1 MTELLLTLLDKGG
14 YLGIFVLM
22 ILENVFPP
30 VPSEV
35 ILGAAGVLVA
45 QGKMNGIALWLI
57 ATAGTVVGNLF
68 WYWLGYRWSEETL
81 KKVIDRWGRILTF
94 EWDEFTKARDIF
106 RKYGDW
112 IVFLLRF
119 SPLLRTI
126 VSLPAGLAR
135 MSVWRFTMFTF
146 LGSLIWNGLLILGGQ
161 ALAGLIDRYEKL
173 AGYAIVAVVLAGVA
187 IYIYRFVTWK
197 PVAAFEK
204 NENDPS

>member
-45 QGKMNGIALWLI
+45 QGKMNGIVLWLI
-57 ATAGTVVGNLF
+57 ATMGTVVGNLF

-81 KKVIDRWGRILTF
+81 RRVIDRWGRILTF

-135 MSVWRFTMFTF
+135 MNVWRFSMFTF

-161 ALAGLIDRYEKL
+161 ALAGLIDRYETL
-173 AGYAIVAVVLAGVA
+173 AGYVIIALVLGGVA

-197 PVAAFEK
+197 PVAAFEDK
-204 NENDPS
+204 E

>member
-45 QGKMNGIALWLI
+45 QGKMNGITLWII
-57 ATAGTVVGNLF
+57 ATVGTVVGNLF

-81 KKVIDRWGRILTF
+81 KRVIDRWGRVLTF

-135 MSVWRFTMFTF
+135 MKVWRFVTFTF

-161 ALAGLIDRYEKL
+161 ALAGLIKEYETL
-173 AGYAIVAVVLAGVA
+173 AGYAIVAFVLAGVVV
-187 IYIYRFVTWK
+187 YIYRFVRWK
-197 PVAAFEK
+197 PVKAHEAE
-204 NENDPS
+204 DQA

>member
-35 ILGAAGVLVA
+35 ILGAAGVLVT
-45 QGKMNGIALWLI
+45 QGKMDGYVLWII
-57 ATAGTVVGNLF
+57 ATAGTLVGNLF
-68 WYWLGYRWSEETL
+68 WYWLGSRWSEETL
-81 KKVIDRWGRILTF
+81 KRVIDRWGRVLTF

-126 VSLPAGLAR
+126 VSLPAGLAG
-135 MSVWRFTMFTF
+135 MKLWRFSLFTF

-161 ALAGLIDRYEKL
+161 ALAGLIDRYETL
-173 AGYAIVAVVLAGVA
+173 AGYGIVAAVLAGVA
-187 IYIYRFVTWK
+187 IYVYRFVTWK
-197 PVAAFEK
+197 PVKAHEQQ
-204 NENDPS
+204 D

>member
-1 MTELLLTLLDKGG
+1 MTELLLILLDKGG

-45 QGKMNGIALWLI
+45 QGKMNGYVLWLI

-81 KKVIDRWGRILTF
+81 KRMIDRWGRILTF

-135 MSVWRFTMFTF
+135 MSVWRFTLYTF

-161 ALAGLIDRYEKL
+161 ALAGLIEEYETL
-173 AGYAIVAVVLAGVA
+173 AGYAIAATVVAGVA
-187 IYIYRFVTWK
+187 IYIYRFVMWK
-197 PVAAFEK
+197 PVKAHEAE
-204 NENDPS
+204 DQA

>member
-1 MTELLLTLLDKGG
+1 MTELLLILLDKGG

-45 QGKMNGIALWLI
+45 QGKMNGYVLWLI

-68 WYWLGYRWSEETL
+68 WYWLGYRWSEQTL
-81 KKVIDRWGRILTF
+81 KRMIDRWGRILTF

-135 MSVWRFTMFTF
+135 MSVWRFTLYTF

-161 ALAGLIDRYEKL
+161 ALAGLIEEYETL
-173 AGYAIVAVVLAGVA
+173 AGYAIAATVVAGVA
-187 IYIYRFVTWK
+187 IYIYRFVMWK
-197 PVAAFEK
+197 PVKAHEAE
-204 NENDPS
+204 DQA

>member
-45 QGKMNGIALWLI
+45 QGKMNGIVLWII
-57 ATAGTVVGNLF
+57 ATVGTVVGNLF
-68 WYWLGYRWSEETL
+68 WYWLGHRWSEEQL
-81 KKVIDRWGRILTF
+81 KRMIDRWGRVLTF
-94 EWDEFTKARDIF
+94 EWDEFTKARNIF

-135 MSVWRFTMFTF
+135 MNVWRFAMFTF

-161 ALAGLIDRYEKL
+161 ALAGLIDEYEAL
-173 AGYAIVAVVLAGVA
+173 AGYAIAAFVLAGVA

-197 PVAAFEK
+197 PVKAFEP
-204 NENDPS
+204 EE

>member
-57 ATAGTVVGNLF
+57 ATLGTVVGNLF

-135 MSVWRFTMFTF
+135 MGVWRFSLFTF

-161 ALAGLIDRYEKL
+161 ALAGLIERYETL
-173 AGYAIVAVVLAGVA
+173 AGYAIVAMVLAGVA

-197 PVAAFEK
+197 PVAAFENK
-204 NENDPS
+204 DD

>member
-45 QGKMNGIALWLI
+45 QGKMNGIVLWII
-57 ATAGTVVGNLF
+57 ATVGTVVGNLF
-68 WYWLGYRWSEETL
+68 WYWLGHRWSEEQL
-81 KKVIDRWGRILTF
+81 KRMIDRWGRVLTF
-94 EWDEFTKARDIF
+94 EWDEFTKARNIF

-135 MSVWRFTMFTF
+135 MNVWRFAMFTF

-161 ALAGLIDRYEKL
+161 ALAGLIDEYETL
-173 AGYAIVAVVLAGVA
+173 AGYAIVAFVLAGVA

-197 PVAAFEK
+197 PVKAFEA
-204 NENDPS
+204 EDQP

>member
-1 MTELLLTLLDKGG
+1 MTELLLSLLDKGG

-30 VPSEV
+30 IPSEV
-35 ILGAAGVLVA
+35 ILLGAGALVE
-45 QGKMNGIALWLI
+45 QGKMDAIVLWII

-68 WYWLGYRWSEETL
+68 WYWLGSRWSEETL
-81 KKVIDRWGRILTF
+81 KRVIDRWGRILTF
-94 EWDEFTKARDIF
+94 EWDEFLSARNMF

-119 SPLLRTI
+119 SPILRTI

-135 MSVWRFTMFTF
+135 MSMWRFVLFTF

-161 ALAGLIDRYEKL
+161 ALAGLIEEYETL
-173 AGYAIVAVVLAGVA
+173 AGYAIVALVLAGVA
-187 IYIYRFVTWK
+187 IYVYRFVTWK
-197 PVAAFEK
+197 PVKAFEA
-204 NENDPS
+204 EDQP

>member
-45 QGKMNGIALWLI
+45 QGKMNGYVLWLI

-68 WYWLGYRWSEETL
+68 WYWLGYRWSEQTL
-81 KKVIDRWGRILTF
+81 KRMIDRWGRILTF

-106 RKYGDW
+106 SKYGDW

-135 MSVWRFTMFTF
+135 MSVWRFALFTF

-161 ALAGLIDRYEKL
+161 ALAGLIEEYETL
-173 AGYAIVAVVLAGVA
+173 AGYAIAATVVAGVA

-197 PVAAFEK
+197 PVKAHEAE
-204 NENDPS
+204 DQA

>member
-45 QGKMNGIALWLI
+45 QGKMNGIVLWII
-57 ATAGTVVGNLF
+57 ATVGTVVGNLF
-68 WYWLGYRWSEETL
+68 WYWLGHRWSEEQL
-81 KKVIDRWGRILTF
+81 KRMIDRWGRILTF
-94 EWDEFTKARDIF
+94 EWDEFTKARNIF

-135 MSVWRFTMFTF
+135 MNVWRFAMFTF

-161 ALAGLIDRYEKL
+161 ALAGLIDEYETL
-173 AGYAIVAVVLAGVA
+173 AGYAIVAFVLAGVA

-197 PVAAFEK
+197 PVKAFEA
-204 NENDPS
+204 EDQP

>member
-1 MTELLLTLLDKGG
+1 MTDLLLTLLDKGG
-14 YLGIFVLM
+14 YLGIFLLM

-57 ATAGTVVGNLF
+57 ATLGTVVGNLF

-135 MSVWRFTMFTF
+135 MSVWRFSLFTF

-161 ALAGLIDRYEKL
+161 ALAGLIERYETL
-173 AGYAIVAVVLAGVA
+173 AGYAIVALVLAGVA

-197 PVAAFEK
+197 PVAAFE
-204 NENDPS
+204 NRDD

>member
-45 QGKMNGIALWLI
+45 QGKMNGIVLWLI

-135 MSVWRFTMFTF
+135 MSVWRFSMFTF

-173 AGYAIVAVVLAGVA
+173 AGYAIVAAVLAGVA

>member
-1 MTELLLTLLDKGG
+1 MTDLLLELLDKGG

-30 VPSEV
+30 IPSEV
-35 ILGAAGVLVA
+35 ILLAAGALVE
-45 QGKMNGIALWLI
+45 QGKMNAYALWVI
-57 ATAGTVVGNLF
+57 ATAGTLAGNLF
-68 WYWLGYRWSEETL
+68 WYWLGSRWSEETL
-81 KKVIDRWGRILTF
+81 KRVIDRWGRWLTF
-94 EWDEFTKARDIF
+94 EWDEFLSARNMF

-126 VSLPAGLAR
+126 VSLPAGLAK
-135 MSVWRFTMFTF
+135 MTMWRFALFTF

-173 AGYAIVAVVLAGVA
+173 AGYAIVAIVVAGVA
-187 IYIYRFVTWK
+187 VYVYRVVTWK
-197 PVAAFEK
+197 PVKAHEAQ
-204 NENDPS
+204 D